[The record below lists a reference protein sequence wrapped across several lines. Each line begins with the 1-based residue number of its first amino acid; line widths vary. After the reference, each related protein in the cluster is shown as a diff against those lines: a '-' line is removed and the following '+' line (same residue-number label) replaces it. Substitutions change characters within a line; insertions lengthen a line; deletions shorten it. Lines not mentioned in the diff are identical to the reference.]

1 MLRICEKQG
10 KGGCGSNWAYGYH
23 GGQSRGESGLLARTM
38 EAVRKEA
45 TRQDY
50 YGGTVL
56 LHSLS
61 GGTGSGLGSK
71 MCEEICEEFPVHHI
85 LTVSVVPHQSG
96 ESPLQYYNTLLSL
109 ASMHR
114 CADGI
119 LLFHNDHALSHAGLP
134 RRSGTVILQQISLSA
149 MNGHVA
155 SCMAGL
161 MLPVQSLT
169 KHSDP
174 RQPGQ
179 HLLSL
184 QMSYRNCDKVI
195 GVSSG
200 IFSQLTTGMIHK
212 MRLVS
217 HAPAYSPFVP
227 ITAIS
232 WLLDHVINRAKAMI
246 TA

>member
-114 CADGI
+114 
-119 LLFHNDHALSHAGLP
+119 
-134 RRSGTVILQQISLSA
+134 SGTVILQQISLSA

>member
-134 RRSGTVILQQISLSA
+134 R
-149 MNGHVA
+149 
-155 SCMAGL
+155 
-161 MLPVQSLT
+161 
-169 KHSDP
+169 SDP